1 MNKTK
6 FFSSLLVG
14 LLVTTGLFTSCKD
27 YDDDIKNLQQ
37 QIDQKSLKTDLESLK
52 SSLEA
57 RLATLES
64 TLNTKEAALKAEIAK
79 KANQTD
85 LDALTTVVNGKA
97 NQSALDA
104 EIAARVKAVEDLTAE
119 IAGIKT
125 KLATIEATLGTKA
138 DQSALDALKLVVDQK
153 ADKTALEAAYNEL
166 LAKIAENAQGDKAD
180 EEALQTAIATLTGK
194 INERLTEA
202 QVKAIVDESAAAQTL
217 ALEALKTE
225 INGKLES
232 LGLTK
237 ADIEKLTD
245 VNNKI
250 AAIEDALKAFTGAT
264 TIEEAKEKMQELAE
278 KINDNMDA
286 INILEA
292 FVQKQLTSMVLMPSF
307 YWEGLEG
314 IEVPFG
320 ITTNFVPK
328 KDYTFSYTTNGALGD
343 QTIEV
348 KVAEAMTFGC
358 MDKDG
363 KASSILAEVAIA
375 NDGPWAG
382 TAAGQAGPKNLTL
395 AIAEKLKEKTVYA
408 NVVSVDTISLMQG
421 GKLLI
426 WKVISSHSSRTMLRF
441 TLVLLV
447 LSLLLRV
454 KQTSLTR
461 MVS

>member
-125 KLATIEATLGTKA
+125 KIATIEATLGTKA

-166 LAKIAENAQGDKAD
+166 LAKITENARGDQAD

-202 QVKAIVDESAAAQTL
+202 QVKAIVDESAAAQTV
-217 ALEALKTE
+217 ALETLKSE

-250 AAIEDALKAFTGAT
+250 AAIEDA
-264 TIEEAKEKMQELAE
+264 
-278 KINDNMDA
+278 
-286 INILEA
+286 
-292 FVQKQLTSMVLMPSF
+292 
-307 YWEGLEG
+307 
-314 IEVPFG
+314 
-320 ITTNFVPK
+320 
-328 KDYTFSYTTNGALGD
+328 
-343 QTIEV
+343 
-348 KVAEAMTFGC
+348 
-358 MDKDG
+358 
-363 KASSILAEVAIA
+363 
-375 NDGPWAG
+375 AG
-382 TAAGQAGPKNLTL
+382 VG
-395 AIAEKLKEKTVYA
+395 
-408 NVVSVDTISLMQG
+408 
-421 GKLLI
+421 
-426 WKVISSHSSRTMLRF
+426 
-441 TLVLLV
+441 
-447 LSLLLRV
+447 
-454 KQTSLTR
+454 
-461 MVS
+461 